1 MGINISKKTVLSLYV
16 KLSIIL
22 NMVINGYLFYNFTE
36 ANPPIIHI
44 IVVSLSIWLL
54 GFILLFIL
62 IWILFLVFVD
72 LKIYKRKKE
81 IEEVLPDFLQLA
93 AANISAGMTIDRA
106 LWFAVRPRFGVLAK
120 EIEIVVKSTLIGEN
134 LNTALLRFSKKYDS
148 VMLQR
153 SINLLLEGLNAG
165 GNVAPLLNKIAINIQ
180 ETKILKKEMA
190 ANVMTYVIFISFA
203 AVGAAPFLF
212 ALSTELIVIMQSIMG
227 NIDLGDSGGA
237 MFSIDAEGLNLAEF
251 KIFIYLSMAVTST
264 FSAIIVSIIK
274 KGNVKDG
281 LQYIPTFIAIS
292 YFLYTVAFWMLSS
305 AMGGMF

>member
-1 MGINISKKTVLSLYV
+1 
-16 KLSIIL
+16 
-22 NMVINGYLFYNFTE
+22 MVINGYLFYNFTE

-165 GNVAPLLNKIAINIQ
+165 GNVAPLLNKIAIN
-180 ETKILKKEMA
+180 
-190 ANVMTYVIFISFA
+190 MTI
-203 AVGAAPFLF
+203 
-212 ALSTELIVIMQSIMG
+212 E
-227 NIDLGDSGGA
+227 
-237 MFSIDAEGLNLAEF
+237 
-251 KIFIYLSMAVTST
+251 
-264 FSAIIVSIIK
+264 
-274 KGNVKDG
+274 
-281 LQYIPTFIAIS
+281 
-292 YFLYTVAFWMLSS
+292 
-305 AMGGMF
+305 